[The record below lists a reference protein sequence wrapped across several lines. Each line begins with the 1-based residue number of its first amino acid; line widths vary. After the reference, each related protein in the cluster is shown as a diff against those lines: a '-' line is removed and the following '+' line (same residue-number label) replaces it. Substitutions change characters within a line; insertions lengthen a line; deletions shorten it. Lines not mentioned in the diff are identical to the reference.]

1 MVRLAIA
8 AGIGAD
14 TLSAKTVSSVTRP
27 VVALQGTPF
36 HAQHGTVEFQ
46 PESPGGLPRAD
57 FTASKAMPG
66 GQDEDGEE
74 REDAHEISRVLD
86 GLHDDVV
93 VVFVF
98 VFDVDCRCALCIR
111 VIDLFQS
118 RDDVM

>member
-36 HAQHGTVEFQ
+36 HAQHGTVDFQ

-57 FTASKAMPG
+57 FTASKAMLSDLSQPG
-66 GQDEDGEE
+66 SPADRTRTE
-74 REDAHEISRVLD
+74 RSVRMVTRSRGFLMACMTMSLLSSSSSSMLIVDARY
-86 GLHDDVV
+86 
-93 VVFVF
+93 VFV
-98 VFDVDCRCALCIR
+98 
-111 VIDLFQS
+111 
-118 RDDVM
+118 